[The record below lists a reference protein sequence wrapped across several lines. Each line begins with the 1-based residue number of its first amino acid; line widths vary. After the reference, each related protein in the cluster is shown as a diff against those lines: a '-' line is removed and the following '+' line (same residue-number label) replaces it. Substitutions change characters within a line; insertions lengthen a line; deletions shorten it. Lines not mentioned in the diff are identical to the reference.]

1 MKKILGLDLGTNSIG
16 WALTKQDFDKKEGE
30 IIDLGSRIIPM
41 SQDVLGKFDSGVSIS
56 QTAERTKYRG
66 TRRLVQRFLLRR
78 ERLHRILNI
87 LDFLPQ
93 HYTEAIDFDKK
104 FGQFKPEREEK
115 LSFYKNRNG
124 KNQFLFMES
133 HQEMLA
139 EFQITN
145 PDLKQ
150 VPYDWTIY
158 YLRKKALTQKITKE
172 ELAWI
177 LLNFNQ
183 KRGYYQLRGE
193 EKEENKNKLEE
204 FHTLKVVNVVERE
217 KGKSGVWYNVILEN
231 GWIYKRES
239 KIPLFD
245 WVGKQKSFIVTTELN
260 DDGTIKLN
268 KDNEEKRSF
277 RSPKEDD
284 WGLVKIRT
292 EQTINQ
298 SGKSVGSYIYDELL
312 KNPNQKIK
320 GELVRTIERHY
331 YKSELKQILETQ
343 IEFHSTILKDRN
355 LYKKCIDELYKH
367 NDSHKTS
374 IKERGFDYLFLDDVI
389 FYQRPLKSKI
399 SLISDCSL
407 EFRPI
412 KDKKGVLVKDV
423 NGKQV
428 VKPLKCIAK
437 SNPVFQ
443 EFRLLQFVKNLKIFR
458 KDIANDVE
466 VTNDYLKTE
475 EDVVE
480 LFNWLNDKA
489 EVSQKQFLAYP
500 KFKLKEDK
508 FRWNFVEDKIYPC
521 NETRNQFLNA
531 IAKIDVDQSF
541 FDAKNTQDLWHIL
554 YSVTDKTE
562 ITKAITTF
570 AKKHN
575 LPDEFIVN
583 FSKLKPYKKEYGSY
597 SEKAIK
603 KLLPLMRRGKNWS
616 QDTIS
621 DRVTSKIISIK
632 ERLESINYD
641 ASILEKVSDSDIPK
655 QVLKSFIN
663 CTDFNKGLNTYQASY
678 LIYDRHSE
686 ASDISKWK
694 TPADID
700 RFLKHNFKQ
709 HSLRNP
715 IVEQVI
721 TETLRVVKDIWQHY
735 GKGREN
741 FFDEIHIELGREMKN
756 NAADRK
762 SITETINQNENTNLR
777 IKAILTELK
786 NDGINDIRPYS
797 PSQQEIL
804 KIYEEGIYNSENR
817 KEKLE
822 EVDKIRKNAKPTTS
836 EIIKY
841 KLWLE
846 QGYISPYTGKLI
858 PLSDLFTTK
867 YQIEHIIP
875 QSRLFDDSLSNKVIC
890 ESEVNDLKGNK
901 TALEFILKNEDR
913 IVTLSG
919 GKTVKIFTKEAY
931 NQHITAY
938 YSKNKSKQK
947 RLLTEDIPEKFI
959 ERQLNDTKYISKI
972 VKNLLSKIV
981 REDDEQEVTSKHIV
995 SLNGSI
1001 TSKMKQDWGLNDV
1014 WNKIVTP
1021 RFERLNAITNSNDFG
1036 KLEFKKDEFGN
1047 TGKQVFQTTVPDAIA
1062 KGFSK
1067 KRIDHRHHALDA
1079 LVIACV
1085 NRTHINYLNNLNAKD
1100 EDDKTV
1106 KHELRNKLC
1115 FKTKPDANGNYKW
1128 EFHKPWENFTKN
1140 TEDILN
1146 QTIISFKQ
1154 NTRVINKTVN
1164 KYVSYKD
1171 ENGNL
1176 NLGKNGLVEKKII
1189 TQSKGDN
1196 WAIRKP
1202 MHAETVSG
1210 KVFLKRIKQSHIT
1223 IANAIEQIELIV
1235 DKEVKKQLNAKIKQY
1250 PNNTDGLKKYLKA
1263 FPVMI
1268 DGKAVDKIQIYETI
1282 EATATRERNHLDI
1295 TFDEK
1300 KILKITD
1307 TGIQKI
1313 LLNHLKQEIY
1323 QNTIDEN
1330 GKKIPPHEVA
1340 FSEIGI
1346 EELNKNI
1353 KELNCGKNHQPIK
1366 KVRVFEESK
1375 RFPLA
1380 QTGKKATKYVEAAK
1394 GTNLF
1399 FAIYQDENGKRNY
1412 KTIPLNEVIERQ
1424 KQGLNSALEVDENG
1438 NNLLF
1443 TLSPN
1448 DLVYIPN
1455 EDEKDNSSAINFNKL
1470 SKEQTERIYKFVSCT
1485 SGEGHFV
1492 TNNYSK
1498 EIISN
1503 ENGSNNKNERM
1514 LELNNSNT
1522 IYDEKE
1528 KPVMI
1533 KSVCWKLEVDRL
1545 GKIKRII
1552 R

>member
-1 MKKILGLDLGTNSIG
+1 MKRILGLDLGTNSIG
-16 WALTKQDFDKKEGE
+16 WALTNNDFDNKLGNIEG
-30 IIDLGSRIIPM
+30 LGSRIIPM
-41 SQDVLGKFDSGVSIS
+41 SQEVLGKFDSGVSIS
-56 QTAERTKYRG
+56 QTAQRTEHRG
-66 TRRLVQRFLLRR
+66 KRRLVQRFLLRR
-78 ERLHRILNI
+78 ERLHRVLNI
-87 LDFLPQ
+87 LGFLPS
-93 HYTEAIDFDKK
+93 HYSEAIDFNKK

-115 LSFYKNRNG
+115 LFFYKNESN
-124 KNQFLFMES
+124 KNQFLFLES

-139 EFQITN
+139 EFKLLYS
-145 PDLKQ
+145 DLKA

-158 YLRKKALTQKITKE
+158 YLRKKALTQKISKE

-204 FHTLKVVNVVERE
+204 FHTLTIVNVIERE
-217 KGKSGVWYNVILEN
+217 KGKSGIWYNLVLEN

-239 KIPLFD
+239 KIALFD
-245 WVGKQKSFIVTTELN
+245 WVGKKRDFIVTTELN

-268 KDNEEKRSF
+268 KDKEEKRSF
-277 RSPKEDD
+277 RSPKDDD
-284 WGLVKIRT
+284 WGLVKIKT

-298 SGKSVGSYIYDELL
+298 SGKSVGTFIYDNLL

-331 YKSELKQILETQ
+331 YKNELKQILETQ
-343 IEFHSTILKDRN
+343 IEYHAATLENRGI
-355 LYKKCIDELYKH
+355 YKKCIDELYKH
-367 NDSHKTS
+367 NDSHKIN
-374 IKERGFDYLFLDDVI
+374 IKNRGFDYLFLDDII
-389 FYQRPLKSKI
+389 FYQRPLKSKT

-412 KDKKGVLVKDV
+412 KDAKGVLVKDV
-423 NGKQV
+423 NGIQI

-437 SNPVFQ
+437 SNPIFQ
-443 EFRLLQFVKNLKIFR
+443 EFRLLQFLKNLKIFR
-458 KDIANDVE
+458 KEIASEIDV
-466 VTNDYLKTE
+466 TSDYLKTE
-475 EDVVE
+475 DDLVE

-489 EVSQKQFLAYP
+489 EISQKQFLAYP
-500 KFKLKEDK
+500 KFKLKKDK
-508 FRWNFVEDKIYPC
+508 FRWNFVEEKIYPC

-531 IAKIDVDQSF
+531 IAKIDVDKSF
-541 FDAKNTQDLWHIL
+541 FDTKNTQDLWHIL

-570 AKKHN
+570 VKRHS
-575 LPDEFIVN
+575 LPEEFIVN
-583 FSKLKPYKKEYGSY
+583 FSKLKPYKKDYGSY

-603 KLLPLMRRGKNWS
+603 KLLPLMRFGNHWNEENIDLKTLARIDKIQTGEFDENIKNRV
-616 QDTIS
+616 QEKAIHLNVLS
-621 DRVTSKIISIK
+621 DF
-632 ERLESINYD
+632 
-641 ASILEKVSDSDIPK
+641 
-655 QVLKSFIN
+655 KS
-663 CTDFNKGLNTYQASY
+663 LPLWLASY
-678 LIYDRHSE
+678 IVYDRHSE
-686 ASDISKWK
+686 SSDVSKWK
-694 TPADID
+694 TPSDIEH
-700 RFLKHNFKQ
+700 FLKHDFKQ

-721 TETLRVVKDIWQHY
+721 TETLRVVKDIWQYY
-735 GKGREN
+735 GEGKEN
-741 FFDEIHIELGREMKN
+741 FFNEIHVELGREMKN

-762 SITETINQNENTNLR
+762 RITDNISQNENTNLR

-804 KIYEEGIYNSENR
+804 KIYEEGIYSSENR

-822 EVDKIRKNAKPTTS
+822 EVDNFRKNAKPTTA
-836 EIIKY
+836 EINKY

-913 IVTLSG
+913 IITLTG
-919 GKTVKIFTKEAY
+919 GKTVKIFTKDAY
-931 NQHITAY
+931 NQHITSY
-938 YSKNKSKQK
+938 YSKNKNKQK
-947 RLLTEDIPEKFI
+947 RLLSEDIPEKFI
-959 ERQLNDTKYISKI
+959 DRQLNDTKYISKI

-1014 WNKIVTP
+1014 WNKIITP
-1021 RFERLNAITNSNDFG
+1021 RFERLNAITNSSDFG

-1047 TGKQVFQTTVPDAIA
+1047 TGKQVFQTAVPDAIA

-1100 EDDKTV
+1100 ENDKTI

-1128 EFHKPWENFTKN
+1128 EFHKPWGNFTKN
-1140 TEDILN
+1140 TEDELN
-1146 QTIISFKQ
+1146 KTIISFKQ

-1164 KYVSYKD
+1164 NYQVWKEEDGVM
-1171 ENGNL
+1171 
-1176 NLGKNGLVEKKII
+1176 KKVTVKQI
-1189 TQSKGDN
+1189 KGDN

-1202 MHAETVSG
+1202 LHAETVSG

-1223 IANAIEQIELIV
+1223 ISNAIEQIELIV
-1235 DKEVKKQLNAKIKQY
+1235 DKEVKKQLKEKIKQY
-1250 PNNTDGLKKYLKA
+1250 PDNVEGLKKHLKA

-1268 DGKAVDKIQIYETI
+1268 DGKFIDKVQIYENL
-1282 EATATRERNHLDI
+1282 EATATRKTLDI

-1300 KILKITD
+1300 RIEKITD
-1307 TGIQKI
+1307 TGIRKI
-1313 LLNHLKQEIY
+1313 LLTHLQQEIY
-1323 QNTIDEN
+1323 QNAIDEN
-1330 GKKIPPHEVA
+1330 GKKIPANEVA
-1340 FSEIGI
+1340 FSENGLD
-1346 EELNKNI
+1346 ELNKNI
-1353 KELNCGKNHQPIK
+1353 TASNNGKQHQPIK
-1366 KVRVFEESK
+1366 KVRVFEESG
-1375 RFPLA
+1375 RFFLGN
-1380 QTGKKATKYVEAAK
+1380 TGNNSTKFVETAS

-1399 FAIYQDENGKRNY
+1399 FAIYKNNDGKRNF
-1412 KTIPLNEVIERQ
+1412 KTIPLNEVIESQ
-1424 KQGLNSALEVDENG
+1424 KLGAFEKLKPAECSVPKIRIDEKTKELSY
-1438 NNLLF
+1438 LLF
-1443 TLSPN
+1443 YLNPD
-1448 DLVYIPN
+1448 DLVFVPIIEEIENPN
-1455 EDEKDNSSAINFNKL
+1455 IVDVQNFTKG
-1470 SKEQTERIYKFVSCT
+1470 QTQRIYKFTDS
-1485 SGEGHFV
+1485 
-1492 TNNYSK
+1492 
-1498 EIISN
+1498 
-1503 ENGSNNKNERM
+1503 
-1514 LELNNSNT
+1514 SNT
-1522 IYDEKE
+1522 TCNFIPASSSSLIFSLTKKDQVKIGVNFPIQNEYGLGSPQSKNQNSLAGIQ
-1528 KPVMI
+1528 I
-1533 KSVCWKLEVDRL
+1533 KSVCWKIEVDRL
-1545 GKIKRII
+1545 GKIKNII

>member
-16 WALTKQDFDKKEGE
+16 WALTNNDFDNKLGNIEG
-30 IIDLGSRIIPM
+30 LGSRIIPM

-87 LDFLPQ
+87 LDFLPK
-93 HYTEAIDFDKK
+93 HYSEAIDFDKK
-104 FGQFKPEREEK
+104 FGQFKPEKEEK
-115 LSFYKNRNG
+115 LSFYKNESG
-124 KNQFLFMES
+124 KNQFIFLDS

-139 EFQITN
+139 EFQLIN

-158 YLRKKALTQKITKE
+158 YLRKKALTQKISKE

-193 EKEENKNKLEE
+193 EQEDNKNKLEE
-204 FHTLKVVNVVERE
+204 FHTLTVVDVIERE
-217 KGKSGVWYNVILEN
+217 KGKSGIWYNVILEN

-239 KIPLFD
+239 KIALFD
-245 WVGKQKSFIVTTELN
+245 WIGKQKNFIVTTELN
-260 DDGTIKLN
+260 DDGTVKLN

-298 SGKSVGSYIYDELL
+298 SEKSVGTFIYDALL

-320 GELVRTIERHY
+320 GELVRTIERKF
-331 YKSELKQILETQ
+331 YKDELSK
-343 IEFHSTILKDRN
+343 ILKAQIAFHHEILSDKN
-355 LYKKCIDELYKH
+355 LYKKCIDELYRH
-367 NDSHKTS
+367 NESHKNN
-374 IKERGFDYLFLDDVI
+374 IKDKGFDYLFLDDII
-389 FYQRPLKSKI
+389 FYQRPLKSKT

-407 EFRPI
+407 EFVPI
-412 KDKKGVLVKDV
+412 KDENGILVKDD

-437 SNPVFQ
+437 SNPIFQ
-443 EFRLLQFVKNLKIFR
+443 EFRLLQFVKNLKIY
-458 KDIANDVE
+458 KKEIVNDVD
-466 VTNDYLKTE
+466 VTHDYLKTE
-475 EDVVE
+475 EDLVE

-489 EVSQKQFLAYP
+489 EISQKQFLAYP

-508 FRWNFVEDKIYPC
+508 YRWNFVEDKIYPC

-531 IAKIDVDQSF
+531 VAKIDVDKSF

-554 YSVTDKTE
+554 YSVTDKIE

-575 LPDEFIVN
+575 LPDEFITN
-583 FSKLKPYKKEYGSY
+583 FSKLKPYKKDYGSF

-603 KLLPLMRRGKNWS
+603 KLLPLMRFGSYWKESNIDIKTLARIDKIQTGEFDENMR
-616 QDTIS
+616 T
-621 DRVTSKIISIK
+621 RVREKAIHLSKT
-632 ERLESINYD
+632 
-641 ASILEKVSDSDIPK
+641 
-655 QVLKSFIN
+655 
-663 CTDFNKGLNTYQASY
+663 TDFQGLPLWLASY
-678 LIYDRHSE
+678 IIYDRHSE
-686 ASDISKWK
+686 ASDVSKWK
-694 TPADID
+694 TPADIQN
-700 RFLKHNFKQ
+700 FLKYDFKQ

-735 GKGREN
+735 GDGKEN
-741 FFDEIHIELGREMKN
+741 FFTEIHIELGREMKN
-756 NAADRK
+756 DKATRERMTK
-762 SITETINQNENTNLR
+762 KISENENTNLR

-786 NDGINDIRPYS
+786 NDGLNDIRPYS
-797 PSQQEIL
+797 PSQQDIL
-804 KIYEEGIYNSENR
+804 KIYEEGVYSNENK

-822 EVDKIRKNAKPTTS
+822 EIDKIRKNAKPTPS

-858 PLSDLFTTK
+858 PLSELFTTK

-890 ESEVNDLKGNK
+890 ESEVNELKSNM
-901 TALEFILKNEDR
+901 TAYEFIQNNEDR
-913 IVTLSG
+913 IVILTG
-919 GKTVKIFTKEAY
+919 GKTVKIFTKDAY

-947 RLLTEDIPEKFI
+947 RLLSEEIPEKFI

-972 VKNLLSKIV
+972 VKNLLSRIV
-981 REDDEQEVTSKHIV
+981 REEQEQEVTSKHIV

-1001 TSKMKQDWGLNDV
+1001 TSRMKQDWGLNDV
-1014 WNKIVTP
+1014 WNNIITP
-1021 RFERLNAITNSNDFG
+1021 RFERLNALTNSNDFG
-1036 KLEFKKDEFGN
+1036 QFELKKDAYGN
-1047 TGKQVFQTTVPDAIA
+1047 KGKQIFQTTVPDAIA
-1062 KGFSK
+1062 KGFTK

-1085 NRTHINYLNNLNAKD
+1085 SRTHINYLNNLNARD
-1100 EDDKTV
+1100 TDDKAV

-1115 FKTKPDANGNYKW
+1115 FKTKPDSNGNYKW
-1128 EFHKPWENFTKN
+1128 EFYKPWKDFTTEAEDKLN
-1140 TEDILN
+1140 T
-1146 QTIISFKQ
+1146 TIVSFKQ

-1164 KYVSYKD
+1164 KYTNYKD
-1171 ENGNL
+1171 EKGNL
-1176 NLGKNGLVEKKII
+1176 NIGTNGLVEKKII
-1189 TQSKGDN
+1189 TQTKGDN

-1210 KVFLKRIKQSHIT
+1210 KVFLKRIKQSPIT
-1223 IANAIEQIELIV
+1223 IANAIEQIEFIV
-1235 DKEVKKQLNAKIKQY
+1235 DKEVKKQLASKIKQY
-1250 PNNTDGLKKYLKA
+1250 PNNMVGLKKHLKA

-1268 DGKAVDKIQIYETI
+1268 DGKAIDKVQVYETI
-1282 EATATRERNHLDI
+1282 EATATRKTLDNS
-1295 TFDEK
+1295 FDEK
-1300 KILKITD
+1300 TINSITD

-1313 LLNHLKQEIY
+1313 LLNHLKQEMY
-1323 QNTIDEN
+1323 QNAIDEN
-1330 GKKIPPHEVA
+1330 GKKIPPHESA
-1340 FSEIGI
+1340 FSEYGL
-1346 EELNKNI
+1346 EMLNKNI
-1353 KELNCGKNHQPIK
+1353 KKLNNGKAHQPIK
-1366 KVRVFEESK
+1366 KVRVFMEG
-1375 RFPLA
+1375 
-1380 QTGKKATKYVEAAK
+1380 TGKFAVGTNGNKKDKYVVAAK

-1399 FAIYQDENGKRNY
+1399 FAIYQDEKGKRNY
-1412 KTIPLNEVIERQ
+1412 KTIPFNEVIERQ
-1424 KQGLNSALEVDENG
+1424 KQSLSAAQETDENG
-1438 NNLLF
+1438 NRLLF

-1448 DLVYIPN
+1448 DLVYLPT
-1455 EDEKDNSSAINFNKL
+1455 EDEKENLTTINFDKL
-1470 SKEQTERIYKFVSCT
+1470 SKEQVLRVLKMVSFTGNQAFFVSNNIAT
-1485 SGEGHFV
+1485 SIVDKMEF
-1492 TNNYSK
+1492 SAL
-1498 EIISN
+1498 
-1503 ENGSNNKNERM
+1503 NKM
-1514 LELNNSNT
+1514 
-1522 IYDEKE
+1522 EKSIDGT
-1528 KPVMI
+1528 MI
-1533 KSVCWKLEVDRL
+1533 KSLCLKLEVDRL
-1545 GKIKRII
+1545 GKIKKII

>member
-16 WALTKQDFDKKEGE
+16 WALTNNDFDNKTGSIEG
-30 IIDLGSRIIPM
+30 LGSRIIPM
-41 SQDVLGKFDSGVSIS
+41 SQEVLGKFDSGVTTS
-56 QTAERTKYRG
+56 QTKDRTKYRG

-78 ERLHRILNI
+78 ERLHRVLNI
-87 LDFLPQ
+87 LNFLPQ
-93 HYTEAIDFDKK
+93 HYSEAIDFDKK

-115 LSFYKNRNG
+115 LSFYKNESG
-124 KNQFLFMES
+124 KNQFLFLDS

-139 EFQITN
+139 EFQLTN

-158 YLRKKALTQKITKE
+158 YLRKKALTEKISKE

-193 EKEENKNKLEE
+193 EQEENKNKLEE
-204 FHTLKVVNVVERE
+204 FHTLTVIDVIERE
-217 KGKSGVWYNVILEN
+217 KGKSGFWYNVILEN

-239 KIPLFD
+239 KISLEN
-245 WVGKQKSFIVTTELN
+245 WIGKHRDFIVTTELN

-284 WGLVKIRT
+284 WGLRKIRT
-292 EQTINQ
+292 EQNINQ
-298 SGKSVGSYIYDELL
+298 SEKSVGSFIYDELL

-320 GELVRTIERHY
+320 GELVRTIERKF
-331 YKSELKQILETQ
+331 YKEELSKIIKVQ
-343 IEFHSTILKDRN
+343 IEFHNEIFGDRN
-355 LYKKCIDELYKH
+355 LHKKCIDELYRH
-367 NDSHKTS
+367 NDSHKNN
-374 IKERGFDYLFLDDVI
+374 IKDKGFDYLFLEDII
-389 FYQRPLKSKI
+389 FYQRPLKSKT

-407 EFRPI
+407 EFVPI
-412 KDKKGVLVKDV
+412 KDKNGVLVKDS
-423 NGKQV
+423 NGQQV

-437 SNPVFQ
+437 SNPIFQ
-443 EFRLLQFVKNLKIFR
+443 EFRLLQFVKNLKIY
-458 KDIANDVE
+458 KKEIINEIDV
-466 VTNDYLKTE
+466 TDDYLKTE
-475 EDVVE
+475 EEFVE

-489 EVSQKQFLAYP
+489 EISQKQFLAYP

-508 FRWNFVEDKIYPC
+508 YRWNFVEDKIYPC

-531 IAKIDVDQSF
+531 IAKIDVDKSF

-562 ITKAITTF
+562 LYSINPDTGVQSGALSTF
-570 AKKHN
+570 AKRHN
-575 LPDEFIVN
+575 LSNEFVLN
-583 FSKLKPYKKEYGSY
+583 FSKIKPYKKDYGSF

-603 KLLPLMRRGKNWS
+603 KLLAIMRFGSNWNENNIDS
-616 QDTIS
+616 KTLARIDKIQTGEFDENMRT
-621 DRVTSKIISIK
+621 RVRFKAI
-632 ERLESINYD
+632 D
-641 ASILEKVSDSDIPK
+641 
-655 QVLKSFIN
+655 LKST
-663 CTDFNKGLNTYQASY
+663 TDFQGLPLWLASY
-678 LIYDRHSE
+678 IIYDRHSE

-694 TPADID
+694 TPADIEY
-700 RFLKHNFKQ
+700 FLKHDFKQ

-735 GKGREN
+735 GEGKEN
-741 FFDEIHIELGREMKN
+741 FFNEIHIELGREMKN
-756 NAADRK
+756 NSADRK
-762 SITETINQNENTNLR
+762 RITETINQNENTNLR

-786 NDGINDIRPYS
+786 NDGINDVRPYS

-804 KIYEEGIYNSENR
+804 KIYEEGVYSSEIR

-822 EVDKIRKNAKPTTS
+822 DIDKIRKNAKPTPS

-890 ESEVNDLKGNK
+890 ESEVNELKSNM
-901 TALEFILKNEDR
+901 TALEFIQKNEDR
-913 IVTLSG
+913 IVTLTG

-931 NQHITAY
+931 NQHITSY
-938 YSKNKSKQK
+938 YNKNKNKQK
-947 RLLTEDIPEKFI
+947 RLLTEEIPEKFI

-981 REDDEQEVTSKHIV
+981 REDDEQEVTSKHVV

-1001 TSKMKQDWGLNDV
+1001 TSRMKQDWGLNDV
-1014 WNKIVTP
+1014 WNKIIAP

-1036 KLEFKKDEFGN
+1036 KLELKKDEFGN
-1047 TGKQVFQTTVPDAIA
+1047 SGKQVFQTTVPDAIA

-1100 EDDKTV
+1100 EDDKSI

-1115 FKTKPDANGNYKW
+1115 FKTKTDANGNYKW
-1128 EFHKPWENFTKN
+1128 EFYKPWENFTKKA
-1140 TEDILN
+1140 EDELN

-1176 NLGKNGLVEKKII
+1176 NIGKNGLVEKKII
-1189 TQSKGDN
+1189 PQTIGDN

-1223 IANAIEQIELIV
+1223 IVNAIEQIELIV
-1235 DKEVKKQLNAKIKQY
+1235 DQEVKKQLKSKIKLY
-1250 PNNTDGLKKYLKA
+1250 PNNIDGLKKYLKA

-1268 DGKAVDKIQIYETI
+1268 DGKAIDKVQIYETI
-1282 EATATRERNHLDI
+1282 EATATRKTLDN

-1300 KILKITD
+1300 RIEKITD

-1323 QNTIDEN
+1323 QNAIDEN
-1330 GKKIPPHEVA
+1330 GKKIPANEVA
-1340 FSEIGI
+1340 FSENGLD
-1346 EELNKNI
+1346 ELNKNI
-1353 KELNCGKNHQPIK
+1353 TALNNGKKHQPIK
-1366 KVRVFEESK
+1366 KVRVFEEG
-1375 RFPLA
+1375 
-1380 QTGKKATKYVEAAK
+1380 GKFSLGQIGNKSDKYVEAAK

-1399 FAIYQDENGKRNY
+1399 FAIYQDEKGKRNY
-1412 KTIPLNEVIERQ
+1412 KTIPFNEIIERQ
-1424 KQGLNSALEVDENG
+1424 KQGLSSALETDENG
-1438 NNLLF
+1438 NRLLF

-1448 DLVYIPN
+1448 DLVYVPT
-1455 EDEKDNSSAINFNKL
+1455 EDEKENSTLLNFDKL
-1470 SKEQTERIYKFVSCT
+1470 SKNQTQRVY
-1485 SGEGHFV
+1485 
-1492 TNNYSK
+1492 
-1498 EIISN
+1498 
-1503 ENGSNNKNERM
+1503 
-1514 LELNNSNT
+1514 
-1522 IYDEKE
+1522 
-1528 KPVMI
+1528 
-1533 KSVCWKLEVDRL
+1533 KSVSFTGNRLYAIPNNIATSIVDKMEFTLLNKLEFTLDKESIKEFCLKLEVDRL
-1545 GKIKRII
+1545 GKIKKII

>member
-1 MKKILGLDLGTNSIG
+1 MKRILGLDLGTNSIG
-16 WALTKQDFDKKEGE
+16 WALTNNDFDNKLGN
-30 IIDLGSRIIPM
+30 IAGLGSRIIPM

-87 LDFLPQ
+87 LDFLPK
-93 HYTEAIDFDKK
+93 HYSEAIDFDKK

-115 LSFYKNRNG
+115 LSFYKNENG

-133 HQEMLA
+133 HQEMLS
-139 EFQITN
+139 EFKLIN

-158 YLRKKALTQKITKE
+158 YLRKKALTQKISKE

-204 FHTLKVVNVVERE
+204 FHTLTVVNVIERE
-217 KGKSGVWYNVILEN
+217 KGKSGIWYNVILEN

-239 KIPLFD
+239 KIALFD
-245 WVGKQKSFIVTTELN
+245 WVGKQKNFIVTTELN
-260 DDGTIKLN
+260 DDGTIKRN

-298 SGKSVGSYIYDELL
+298 SDKAVGTYIYDELV

-343 IEFHSTILKDRN
+343 IEFHTATLKDRN

-374 IKERGFDYLFLDDVI
+374 IKDRGFDYLFLDDII
-389 FYQRPLKSKI
+389 FYQRPLKSKTA
-399 SLISDCSL
+399 LISDCSL

-412 KDKKGVLVKDV
+412 KDKKGVLVKDI
-423 NGKQV
+423 NGKQI

-437 SNPVFQ
+437 SNPIFQ

-458 KDIANDVE
+458 KDIANDVD

-475 EDVVE
+475 EDAAE

-489 EVSQKQFLAYP
+489 EISQKQFVAYP
-500 KFKLKEDK
+500 KFKLKDDK
-508 FRWNFVEDKIYPC
+508 YRWNFVEDKIYPC

-531 IAKIDVDQSF
+531 IAKIDVDKSF
-541 FDAKNTQDLWHIL
+541 FDTKNTQDLWHIL

-570 AKKHN
+570 ANRHS
-575 LPDEFIVN
+575 LPDGFIVN
-583 FSKLKPYKKEYGSY
+583 FSKLKPYKKDYGSY

-603 KLLPLMRRGKNWS
+603 KLLPLMRFGNHWNEKNI
-616 QDTIS
+616 DTKTLVRIDKIETGEFDENIKTRVREKALHLNVLS
-621 DRVTSKIISIK
+621 D
-632 ERLESINYD
+632 
-641 ASILEKVSDSDIPK
+641 
-655 QVLKSFIN
+655 F
-663 CTDFNKGLNTYQASY
+663 KGLPLWLTSY
-678 LIYDRHSE
+678 IVYDRHSE
-686 ASDISKWK
+686 SSDISKWK
-694 TPADID
+694 TPADIEH
-700 RFLKHNFKQ
+700 FLKHDFKQ

-721 TETLRVVKDIWQHY
+721 TETLRVVKDIWQYY
-735 GKGREN
+735 GEGKEN
-741 FFDEIHIELGREMKN
+741 FFNEIHIELGREMKN

-762 SITETINQNENTNLR
+762 RITDNISQNENTNLR

-786 NDGINDIRPYS
+786 NDGVNDIRPYS

-804 KIYEEGIYNSENR
+804 KIYEEGIYSSENN

-822 EVDKIRKNAKPTTS
+822 EVEKIRRNAKPTTS

-913 IVTLSG
+913 IVTLTG
-919 GKTVKIFTKEAY
+919 GKTVKIFTKDAY
-931 NQHITAY
+931 NQHITNY
-938 YSKNKSKQK
+938 YSKNKNKQK
-947 RLLTEDIPEKFI
+947 RLLSEDIPEKFI

-1001 TSKMKQDWGLNDV
+1001 TSRMKQDWGLNDV

-1021 RFERLNAITNSNDFG
+1021 RFERLNAITNSTDFG

-1100 EDDKTV
+1100 ENDKTI
-1106 KHELRNKLC
+1106 KHELRNKIC
-1115 FKTKPDANGNYKW
+1115 FKTKPDVNGNYKW
-1128 EFHKPWENFTKN
+1128 EFYKPWDNFTKN
-1140 TEDILN
+1140 TEDELN

-1164 KYVSYKD
+1164 KYQVWKEED
-1171 ENGNL
+1171 GAM
-1176 NLGKNGLVEKKII
+1176 KKV
-1189 TQSKGDN
+1189 TTKQTKGDN

-1235 DKEVKKQLNAKIKQY
+1235 DKEVKKQLFAKIKQY
-1250 PNNTDGLKKYLKA
+1250 PNNDAGLKKYLKA

-1268 DGKAVDKIQIYETI
+1268 DGKAIDKVQIYDNL
-1282 EATATRERNHLDI
+1282 EATATRKTLDI

-1300 KILKITD
+1300 RIEKITD

-1313 LLNHLKQEIY
+1313 LLNHLQQEIY

-1330 GKKIPPHEVA
+1330 GKKIPAHEVA
-1340 FSEIGI
+1340 FSENGLD
-1346 EELNKNI
+1346 ELNKNI
-1353 KELNCGKNHQPIK
+1353 TKLNNSKKHQPIK
-1366 KVRVFEESK
+1366 KVRVFEESG
-1375 RFPLA
+1375 RFFLGNTA
-1380 QTGKKATKYVEAAK
+1380 NNSTKFVETAS

-1399 FAIYQDENGKRNY
+1399 FAIYKDNDGKRNF
-1412 KTIPLNEVIERQ
+1412 KTIPLNDVIESQ
-1424 KQGLNSALEVDENG
+1424 KLGAFEKLKPAECSVPKICIDEKTKELSYLIFYLN
-1438 NNLLF
+1438 
-1443 TLSPN
+1443 PN
-1448 DLVYIPN
+1448 DSVFVPTIEEIENPN
-1455 EDEKDNSSAINFNKL
+1455 IVDVQNFTKD
-1470 SKEQTERIYKFVSCT
+1470 QTQRIYKFTDSSDTTCNFIPASSSSLIFNLT
-1485 SGEGHFV
+1485 KKDQEKIDLKYPIQNEYGLGSPQ
-1492 TNNYSK
+1492 SK
-1498 EIISN
+1498 N
-1503 ENGSNNKNERM
+1503 Q
-1514 LELNNSNT
+1514 NSLGG
-1522 IYDEKE
+1522 IQ
-1528 KPVMI
+1528 I

>member
-16 WALTKQDFDKKEGE
+16 WALTNNDFDNKLGNIEG
-30 IIDLGSRIIPM
+30 LGSRIIPM

-87 LDFLPQ
+87 LDFLPK
-93 HYTEAIDFDKK
+93 HYSEAIDFDKK
-104 FGQFKPEREEK
+104 FGQFKPEKEEK
-115 LSFYKNRNG
+115 LSFHKNESG
-124 KNQFLFMES
+124 KNQFIFLDS

-139 EFQITN
+139 EFQLIN

-158 YLRKKALTQKITKE
+158 YLRKKALTQKISKE

-193 EKEENKNKLEE
+193 EQEDNKNKLEE
-204 FHTLKVVNVVERE
+204 FHTLTVVDVIERE
-217 KGKSGVWYNVILEN
+217 KGKSGIWYNVILEN

-239 KIPLFD
+239 KIALFD
-245 WVGKQKSFIVTTELN
+245 WIGKQKNFIVTTELN
-260 DDGTIKLN
+260 DDGTVKLN

-298 SGKSVGSYIYDELL
+298 SEKSVGTFIYDALL

-320 GELVRTIERHY
+320 GELVRTIERKF
-331 YKSELKQILETQ
+331 YKDELSK
-343 IEFHSTILKDRN
+343 ILKAQIAFHHEILSDKN
-355 LYKKCIDELYKH
+355 LYKKCIDELYRH
-367 NDSHKTS
+367 NESHKNN
-374 IKERGFDYLFLDDVI
+374 IKDKGFDYLFLDDII
-389 FYQRPLKSKI
+389 FYQRPLKSKT

-407 EFRPI
+407 EFVPI
-412 KDKKGVLVKDV
+412 KDENGILVKDD

-437 SNPVFQ
+437 SNPIFQ
-443 EFRLLQFVKNLKIFR
+443 EFRLLQFVKNLKIY
-458 KDIANDVE
+458 KKEIVNDVD
-466 VTNDYLKTE
+466 VTHDYLKTE
-475 EDVVE
+475 EDLVE

-489 EVSQKQFLAYP
+489 EISQKQFLAYP

-508 FRWNFVEDKIYPC
+508 YRWNFVEDKIYPC

-531 IAKIDVDQSF
+531 VAKIDVDKSF

-554 YSVTDKTE
+554 YSVTDKIE

-575 LPDEFIVN
+575 LPDEFITN
-583 FSKLKPYKKEYGSY
+583 FSKLKPYKKDYGSF

-603 KLLPLMRRGKNWS
+603 KLLPLMRFGSYWKESNIDIKTLARIDKIQTGEFDENMR
-616 QDTIS
+616 T
-621 DRVTSKIISIK
+621 RVREKAIHLSKT
-632 ERLESINYD
+632 
-641 ASILEKVSDSDIPK
+641 
-655 QVLKSFIN
+655 
-663 CTDFNKGLNTYQASY
+663 TDFQGLPLWLASY
-678 LIYDRHSE
+678 IIYDRHSE
-686 ASDISKWK
+686 ASDVSKWK
-694 TPADID
+694 TPADIQN
-700 RFLKHNFKQ
+700 FLKYDFKQ

-735 GKGREN
+735 GDGKEN
-741 FFDEIHIELGREMKN
+741 FFTEIHIELGREMKN
-756 NAADRK
+756 DKATRERMTK
-762 SITETINQNENTNLR
+762 KISENENTNLR

-786 NDGINDIRPYS
+786 NDGLNDIRPYS
-797 PSQQEIL
+797 PSQQDIL
-804 KIYEEGIYNSENR
+804 KIYEEGVYSNENK

-822 EVDKIRKNAKPTTS
+822 EIDKIRKNAKPTPS

-858 PLSDLFTTK
+858 PLSELFTTK

-890 ESEVNDLKGNK
+890 ESEVNELKSNM
-901 TALEFILKNEDR
+901 TAYEFIQNNEDR
-913 IVTLSG
+913 IVILTG
-919 GKTVKIFTKEAY
+919 GKTVKIFTKDAY

-947 RLLTEDIPEKFI
+947 RLLSEEIPEKFI

-972 VKNLLSKIV
+972 VKNLLSRIV
-981 REDDEQEVTSKHIV
+981 REEQEQEVTSKHIV

-1001 TSKMKQDWGLNDV
+1001 TSRMKQDWGLNDV
-1014 WNKIVTP
+1014 WNNIITP
-1021 RFERLNAITNSNDFG
+1021 RFERLNALTNSNDFG
-1036 KLEFKKDEFGN
+1036 QFELKKDAYGN
-1047 TGKQVFQTTVPDAIA
+1047 KGKQIFQTTVPDAIA
-1062 KGFSK
+1062 KGFTK

-1085 NRTHINYLNNLNAKD
+1085 SRTHINYLNNLNARD
-1100 EDDKTV
+1100 TDDKAV

-1115 FKTKPDANGNYKW
+1115 FKTKPDSNGNYKW
-1128 EFHKPWENFTKN
+1128 EFYKPWKDFTTEAEDKLN
-1140 TEDILN
+1140 T
-1146 QTIISFKQ
+1146 TIVSFKQ

-1164 KYVSYKD
+1164 KYTNYKD
-1171 ENGNL
+1171 EKGNL
-1176 NLGKNGLVEKKII
+1176 NIGTNGLVEKKII
-1189 TQSKGDN
+1189 TQTKGDN

-1210 KVFLKRIKQSHIT
+1210 KVFLKRIKQSPIT
-1223 IANAIEQIELIV
+1223 IANAIEQIEFIV
-1235 DKEVKKQLNAKIKQY
+1235 DKEVKKQLASKIKQY
-1250 PNNTDGLKKYLKA
+1250 PNNMVGLKKHLKA

-1268 DGKAVDKIQIYETI
+1268 DGKAIDKVQVYETI
-1282 EATATRERNHLDI
+1282 EATATRKTLDNS
-1295 TFDEK
+1295 FDEK
-1300 KILKITD
+1300 TINSITD

-1313 LLNHLKQEIY
+1313 LLNHLKQEMY
-1323 QNTIDEN
+1323 QNAIDEN
-1330 GKKIPPHEVA
+1330 GKKIPPHESA
-1340 FSEIGI
+1340 FSEYGL
-1346 EELNKNI
+1346 EMLNKNI
-1353 KELNCGKNHQPIK
+1353 KKLNNGKAHQPIK
-1366 KVRVFEESK
+1366 KVRVFMEG
-1375 RFPLA
+1375 
-1380 QTGKKATKYVEAAK
+1380 TGKFAVGTNGNKKDKYVVAAK

-1399 FAIYQDENGKRNY
+1399 FAIYQDEKGKRNY
-1412 KTIPLNEVIERQ
+1412 KTIPFNEVIERQ
-1424 KQGLNSALEVDENG
+1424 KQSLSAAQETDENG
-1438 NNLLF
+1438 NRLLF

-1448 DLVYIPN
+1448 DLVYLPT
-1455 EDEKDNSSAINFNKL
+1455 EDEKENLTTINFDKL
-1470 SKEQTERIYKFVSCT
+1470 SKEQVLRVLKMVSFTGNQAFFVSNNIAT
-1485 SGEGHFV
+1485 SIVDKMEF
-1492 TNNYSK
+1492 SAL
-1498 EIISN
+1498 
-1503 ENGSNNKNERM
+1503 NKM
-1514 LELNNSNT
+1514 
-1522 IYDEKE
+1522 EKSIDGT
-1528 KPVMI
+1528 MI
-1533 KSVCWKLEVDRL
+1533 KSLCLKLEVDRL
-1545 GKIKRII
+1545 GKIKKII

>member
-1 MKKILGLDLGTNSIG
+1 MKRILGLDLGTNSIG
-16 WALTKQDFDKKEGE
+16 WALTNNDFDNKAGNIEG
-30 IIDLGSRIIPM
+30 LGSRIIPM

-78 ERLHRILNI
+78 ERLHRVLNI
-87 LDFLPQ
+87 LDFLPK
-93 HYTEAIDFDKK
+93 HYSEAIDFEKR

-115 LSFYKNRNG
+115 LSFYKDENG
-124 KNQFLFMES
+124 KNQFLFLES
-133 HQEMLA
+133 HQEMLS
-139 EFQITN
+139 EFQLIH

-204 FHTLKVVNVVERE
+204 FHTLTVVNVVERE
-217 KGKSGVWYNVILEN
+217 KGKSGIWYNVILEN
-231 GWIYKRES
+231 GWVYKRES
-239 KIPLFD
+239 KIALFD
-245 WVGKQKSFIVTTELN
+245 WIGKQKNFIVTTELN

-298 SGKSVGSYIYDELL
+298 SDKTVGTFIYDNLL
-312 KNPNQKIK
+312 KKPNQKIK

-343 IEFHSTILKDRN
+343 IGFHSATLKDSN

-374 IKERGFDYLFLDDVI
+374 IKDRDFDYLFVDDII
-389 FYQRPLKSKI
+389 FYQRPLKSKV
-399 SLISDCSL
+399 SLISNCSL

-412 KDKKGVLVKDV
+412 KDKNGVLVKDV
-423 NGKQV
+423 NGNQI
-428 VKPLKCIAK
+428 VKPLKCVAK
-437 SNPVFQ
+437 SNPIFQ
-443 EFRLLQFVKNLKIFR
+443 EFRLLQFVKNLKIYR
-458 KDIANDVE
+458 KDIANDVD

-489 EVSQKQFLAYP
+489 EISQKQFLAYP

-508 FRWNFVEDKIYPC
+508 FRWNFVEDKSYPC

-531 IAKIDVDQSF
+531 IAKIDIDKSF

-554 YSVTDKTE
+554 YSVTDKIE
-562 ITKAITTF
+562 ITKAIATF
-570 AKKHN
+570 AKRHN
-575 LPDEFIVN
+575 LSDEFTVN
-583 FSKLKPYKKEYGSY
+583 FSKIKPYKKDYGSY

-603 KLLPLMRRGKNWS
+603 KLLPLMRFGSYWNENNI
-616 QDTIS
+616 DTKTLVRIDKIQTGEFDENIRNRVREKAIHLSAIS
-621 DRVTSKIISIK
+621 DF
-632 ERLESINYD
+632 
-641 ASILEKVSDSDIPK
+641 
-655 QVLKSFIN
+655 Q
-663 CTDFNKGLNTYQASY
+663 GLPLWLASY
-678 LIYDRHSE
+678 IIYDRHSE

-700 RFLKHNFKQ
+700 LFLKHDFKQ

-721 TETLRVVKDIWQHY
+721 TETLRVVKDIWQNY
-735 GKGREN
+735 GQGKEN
-741 FFDEIHIELGREMKN
+741 FFNEIHIELGREMKN
-756 NAADRK
+756 NANDRK
-762 SITETINQNENTNLR
+762 RITETINQNENTNLR

-804 KIYEEGIYNSENR
+804 KIYEEGIYSSENS
-817 KEKLE
+817 KDKLE
-822 EVDKIRKNAKPTTS
+822 EVDKIRKNAKPTAS

-919 GKTVKIFTKEAY
+919 GKTVKIFTKEVY

-947 RLLTEDIPEKFI
+947 RLLSEDIPEKFI

-995 SLNGSI
+995 SLNGFI
-1001 TSKMKQDWGLNDV
+1001 TSRMKQDWGLNDV
-1014 WNKIVTP
+1014 WNKIITP
-1021 RFERLNAITNSNDFG
+1021 RFERLNAITNSSDFG
-1036 KLEFKKDEFGN
+1036 KLELKKDEFGN

-1100 EDDKTV
+1100 EDDKNI

-1115 FKTKPDANGNYKW
+1115 FKTKPDVNANYKW
-1128 EFHKPWENFTKN
+1128 EFHKPWESFTKN
-1140 TEDILN
+1140 AEDQLN

-1164 KYVSYKD
+1164 KYQVWKEED
-1171 ENGNL
+1171 GAM
-1176 NLGKNGLVEKKII
+1176 KKVTIKQ
-1189 TQSKGDN
+1189 TKGDN

-1223 IANAIEQIELIV
+1223 IANAIQQVELIV
-1235 DKEVKKQLNAKIKQY
+1235 DKDIKKQLKEKNNKY
-1250 PNNTDGLKKYLKA
+1250 PNNDVGLKKHLKA

-1268 DGKAVDKIQIYETI
+1268 DGKAIDKIQLYENI
-1282 EATATRERNHLDI
+1282 EATATRKTLDI

-1300 KILKITD
+1300 KIEKITD

-1323 QNTIDEN
+1323 QNAIDDN
-1330 GKKIPPHEVA
+1330 GKKIPAHEIA
-1340 FSEIGI
+1340 FSENGLD
-1346 EELNKNI
+1346 ELNKSI
-1353 KELNCGKNHQPIK
+1353 TVLNNGKKHQPIK
-1366 KVRVFEESK
+1366 KVRVFEEG
-1375 RFPLA
+1375 
-1380 QTGKKATKYVEAAK
+1380 GKFSLGQAGNKVDKYVETAK

-1399 FAIYQDENGKRNY
+1399 FAIYQDEKGKRNY
-1412 KTIPLNEVIERQ
+1412 KTVPFNEVIERY
-1424 KQGLNSALEVDENG
+1424 KQGLSSTLEVDENG
-1438 NNLLF
+1438 NRLLF

-1448 DLVYIPN
+1448 DLVYIPL
-1455 EDEKDNSSAINFNKL
+1455 EDEKENLSQLNFDKLSQEQVARIFKVVSFTGNRLYAVPNNIAISIVDKMEFTLLNKL
-1470 SKEQTERIYKFVSCT
+1470 EFTIDKKSIKEFCLK
-1485 SGEGHFV
+1485 
-1492 TNNYSK
+1492 
-1498 EIISN
+1498 
-1503 ENGSNNKNERM
+1503 
-1514 LELNNSNT
+1514 LEL
-1522 IYDEKE
+1522 
-1528 KPVMI
+1528 
-1533 KSVCWKLEVDRL
+1533 DRL
-1545 GKIKRII
+1545 GTVKKII

>member
-16 WALTKQDFDKKEGE
+16 WALTNNDFDNKLGNIEG
-30 IIDLGSRIIPM
+30 LGSRIIPM

-78 ERLHRILNI
+78 ERLHRVLNI
-87 LDFLPQ
+87 LDFLPK
-93 HYTEAIDFDKK
+93 HYSEAIDFDKK

-115 LSFYKNRNG
+115 LSFYKNENG
-124 KNQFLFMES
+124 KNQFLFLES
-133 HQEMLA
+133 HQEMLS
-139 EFQITN
+139 EFQLTN

-158 YLRKKALTQKITKE
+158 YLRKKALTEKISKE

-177 LLNFNQ
+177 VLNFNQ

-193 EKEENKNKLEE
+193 EQEENKNKLEE
-204 FHTLKVVNVVERE
+204 FHTLVVVDVIERE
-217 KGKSGVWYNVILEN
+217 KGKSGIWYNVILEN

-239 KIPLFD
+239 KIALFD
-245 WVGKQKSFIVTTELN
+245 WVGRQKNFIVTTELN
-260 DDGTIKLN
+260 DNGTIKLN

-284 WGLVKIRT
+284 WGLEKIRT

-298 SGKSVGSYIYDELL
+298 SKKSVGTFIYDNLL

-320 GELVRTIERHY
+320 GELVRTIERKF
-331 YKSELKQILETQ
+331 YKEELSKILKTQ
-343 IEFHSTILKDRN
+343 IEFHSTTLKDRN

-367 NDSHKTS
+367 NDSHKNN
-374 IKERGFDYLFLDDVI
+374 IKDRGFDYLFLDDII
-389 FYQRPLKSKI
+389 FYQRPLKSKT

-407 EFRPI
+407 EFSPI
-412 KDKKGVLVKDV
+412 KDKKGVLVKDS
-423 NGKQV
+423 NGKQIL
-428 VKPLKCIAK
+428 KPLKCIAK
-437 SNPVFQ
+437 SNPIFQ
-443 EFRLLQFVKNLKIFR
+443 EFRLLQFVKNLKIF
-458 KDIANDVE
+458 KKEIANDID
-466 VTNDYLKTE
+466 VTIDYLKA
-475 EDVVE
+475 EDDLVE

-489 EVSQKQFLAYP
+489 EINQKQFLAYP

-521 NETRNQFLNA
+521 NETRNQFLNI
-531 IAKIDVDQSF
+531 IAKIDVDKTF

-554 YSVTDKTE
+554 YSVTDKIE

-570 AKKHN
+570 AKRHN
-575 LPDEFIVN
+575 LPNEFVLN
-583 FSKLKPYKKEYGSY
+583 FSKIKPYKKDYGSY

-603 KLLPLMRRGKNWS
+603 KLLTLMRRDETWS
-616 QDTIS
+616 QDAIS
-621 DRVTSKIISIK
+621 DKVTTKISAIK

-641 ASILEKVSDSDIPK
+641 TSILEKVSDSDIPK

-663 CTDFNKGLNTYQASY
+663 CIEFNKGLNTYQASY

-686 ASDISKWK
+686 DSDVSKWK
-694 TPADID
+694 TPADIEH
-700 RFLKHNFKQ
+700 FLKYDFKQ

-735 GKGREN
+735 GGGKEN
-741 FFDEIHIELGREMKN
+741 FFNEIHIELGREMKN
-756 NAADRK
+756 NSADRK
-762 SITETINQNENTNLR
+762 RITDNINQNENTNLR

-786 NDGINDIRPYS
+786 NDGINDVRPYS

-804 KIYEEGIYNSENR
+804 KIYEEGVYSSEIR

-822 EVDKIRKNAKPTTS
+822 EVDKIRKNAKPTPS

-841 KLWLE
+841 KLWME

-890 ESEVNDLKGNK
+890 ESEVNELKSNM
-901 TALEFILKNEDR
+901 TALEFIQKNENR
-913 IVTLSG
+913 IVTLTG

-931 NQHITAY
+931 NQHITSY
-938 YSKNKSKQK
+938 YSKNKNKQK
-947 RLLTEDIPEKFI
+947 RLLSEEIPEKFI

-981 REDDEQEVTSKHIV
+981 REEDEREVTSKHIV

-1001 TSKMKQDWGLNDV
+1001 TSRMKQDWGLNDV
-1014 WNKIVTP
+1014 WNNIITP
-1021 RFERLNAITNSNDFG
+1021 RFERLNAITNSSDFG
-1036 KLEFKKDEFGN
+1036 KLELKKDEFGN

-1085 NRTHINYLNNLNAKD
+1085 TKEHVNYLNSINSERTNYSLVSKLRLIEEIQINGKTQKVAK
-1100 EDDKTV
+1100 
-1106 KHELRNKLC
+1106 
-1115 FKTKPDANGNYKW
+1115 
-1128 EFHKPWENFTKN
+1128 EFHKPWENFTKKV
-1140 TEDILN
+1140 EDELN

-1154 NTRVINKTVN
+1154 NTRVINKTIN
-1164 KYVSYKD
+1164 KYQVWKEED
-1171 ENGNL
+1171 GAM
-1176 NLGKNGLVEKKII
+1176 KKI
-1189 TQSKGDN
+1189 TTRQVRGDN

-1210 KVFLKRIKQSHIT
+1210 KVFLKRIKQSLIT
-1223 IANAIEQIELIV
+1223 ITNAIEQIELIV
-1235 DKEVKKQLNAKIKQY
+1235 DKEVKKQLKEKTEKY
-1250 PNNTDGLKKYLKA
+1250 PNNKEGLKKYLKA
-1263 FPVMI
+1263 FPIII
-1268 DGKAVDKIQIYETI
+1268 DGKAIDKVQIYETI
-1282 EATATRERNHLDI
+1282 GGENGATATRKALDI

-1300 KILKITD
+1300 RIEKITD

-1313 LLNHLKQEIY
+1313 LLNHLQQEIY
-1323 QNTIDEN
+1323 QNAIDEN
-1330 GKKIPPHEVA
+1330 GKKNPAYEVA
-1340 FSEIGI
+1340 FSENGLD
-1346 EELNKNI
+1346 ELNKNI
-1353 KELNCGKNHQPIK
+1353 TALNNGKKHQPIK
-1366 KVRVFEESK
+1366 KVRVFEEGGKFS
-1375 RFPLA
+1375 LG
-1380 QTGKKATKYVEAAK
+1380 QTGNKASKYVEAAK

-1412 KTIPLNEVIERQ
+1412 KTIPFNEVIERQ
-1424 KQGLNSALEVDENG
+1424 KQGLSSALEIDENG
-1438 NNLLF
+1438 NRLLF

-1448 DLVYIPN
+1448 DLVYIPT
-1455 EDEKDNSSAINFNKL
+1455 EDEKDNLTLLNFNKL
-1470 SKEQTERIYKFVSCT
+1470 SKEQSQRVFKMVSFTGNQAFFV
-1485 SGEGHFV
+1485 
-1492 TNNYSK
+1492 
-1498 EIISN
+1498 
-1503 ENGSNNKNERM
+1503 
-1514 LELNNSNT
+1514 SNT
-1522 IYDEKE
+1522 IASSIVDKMEFSALNKMEKSIE
-1528 KPVMI
+1528 GLMI
-1533 KSVCWKLEVDRL
+1533 KSLCLKLEVDRL